1 MLASELGFVYVD
13 TGAIYRSVGLYT
25 LNKGVDPNDKSGV
38 IALLPEISI
47 EIAYDNTGLQRMFLN
62 DEDVTSKIRTPEVSK
77 YASAV
82 SAIPDVRGFLLN
94 LQREFSEKYNVI
106 MDGRDIGTVVLPNA
120 DLKIFLTA
128 DLSAR
133 AYRRYLELVEKGIET
148 TLDDVKADMEIRDRN
163 DSSRETAPLR
173 QADDAILVDT
183 SEFTLDESFAKL
195 RSIVKESLG
204 L

>member
-1 MLASELGFVYVD
+1 MPLAPF
-13 TGAIYRSVGLYT
+13 
-25 LNKGVDPNDKSGV
+25 
-38 IALLPEISI
+38 
-47 EIAYDNTGLQRMFLN
+47 
-62 DEDVTSKIRTPEVSK
+62 TSRQFSK